1 MKLIFPN
8 FVFVNLDS
16 SLFYLYRPVQTFI
29 SNHSHIWLCVIA
41 HGKKSF
47 HCNAKEFGKVHNC
60 SEINRSQQ
68 WKIVLTNTLQIVYI
82 LVFINLHEV
91 KKKLKQLF
99 YVECHVIPHVWSRYT
114 ISHKIAVNHFVFFA
128 DRCLF
133 LFPKLTKKKMFLNEQ
148 IDITSYRMKKKHTQ
162 STSLSYWYQK
172 FQIIKLFKII
182 F

>member
-1 MKLIFPN
+1 MIFPN

-133 LFPKLTKKKMFLNEQ
+133 LFPKLTKKKDVFKWTNRYHFIQNE
-148 IDITSYRMKKKHTQ
+148 KKTHTK
-162 STSLSYWYQK
+162 YI
-172 FQIIKLFKII
+172 FIILISKISNNKI
-182 F
+182 V